1 MLRKIFFFAKYPRF
15 SRFSHFCKNA
25 KIFTDS
31 QIGFFYE
38 KSNKRPKNTLKNAKS
53 SLHDFPSNYLSTYFW
68 VFFVFFSEKFKKFSQ
83 KFSAHQFPI
92 AVTARGKTAVSYP
105 RRSPAPAKSDSA
117 LPMLLTLRH
126 QRARRATRARRP
138 ERSVGRRARVASAF
152 GYGDARASPA
162 GGPQARPQTNSS
174 HPAPAPSG
182 APRGAPSIGRSP
194 IILPAQRAGSA
205 IRRNAHRGAARVY
218 RDAPRRGKKKNCPT
232 PW

>member
-138 ERSVGRRARVASAF
+138 ERSVGRRARVARR
-152 GYGDARASPA
+152 RAA
-162 GGPQARPQTNSS
+162 
-174 HPAPAPSG
+174 
-182 APRGAPSIGRSP
+182 GAPSDQLKPSRPRPIRRAARRAINRAEPYHPASAAGRISYT
-194 IILPAQRAGSA
+194 AQRAQ
-205 IRRNAHRGAARVY
+205 RRSTRL
-218 RDAPRRGKKKNCPT
+218 PRRSASR
-232 PW
+232 